1 MVALEAAGA
10 RHRLPGDPAGR
21 AVSPTVPARF
31 VVGTG
36 RCGSTLL
43 SRMLAMN
50 RKVLNV
56 FELFSGID
64 AFFRFQTR
72 PVSGAELAAQLRLDH
87 PMLTMVM
94 KRGYEVP
101 EVVYPF
107 DDPAARHRLGDPVPW
122 ALAIAIPRISDAPD
136 ALFDE
141 LLERVEAAPVR
152 RLSEHYRAI
161 FAWLTERT
169 GRECWIER
177 SGTSIEF
184 LGELDAFFPDAR
196 FVHIHR
202 DGREA
207 ALSMREYAVL
217 RVAVAVMNGLAGEIE
232 YSHEGLTRLER
243 EDGAAIDRLLE
254 TRPPIE
260 LYGRYWS
267 DQIRSG
273 DAARRRLSPDA
284 FLDVRFEDLVTRP
297 HEALRRIGDF
307 LELPADGAG
316 ADAWI
321 ERAAALSRGMPALRR
336 PELDDEERRRLD
348 AACAEAMALV
358 GR

>member
-1 MVALEAAGA
+1 
-10 RHRLPGDPAGR
+10 
-21 AVSPTVPARF
+21 VSELAPARF

-50 RKVLNV
+50 TRVLNV

-64 AFFRFQTR
+64 TFFRFQTE
-72 PVSGAELAAQLRLDH
+72 PVSGARLAEQLRLDH

-107 DDPAARHRLGDPVPW
+107 DDPKARHRLGDAVPW
-122 ALAIAIPRISDAPD
+122 ALAIAIPRISGEPD

-141 LLERVEAAPVR
+141 LLAEVERAPTR
-152 RLSEHYRAI
+152 PLSEHYRAV
-161 FAWLTERT
+161 FDWLVRRS
-169 GRECWIER
+169 GKQCWIER

-184 LGELDAFFPDAR
+184 LAELKAFFPDAR

-217 RVAVAVMNGLAGEIE
+217 RVAVAVMNGLVGEIE

-260 LYGRYWS
+260 LYGKYWS
-267 DQIRSG
+267 DQIQSG
-273 DAARRRLSPDA
+273 ERAREQLADADLLA
-284 FLDVRFEDLVTRP
+284 VRFEDLVTEPR
-297 HEALRRIGDF
+297 EVLGSIARF
-307 LELPADGAG
+307 FELPD
-316 ADAWI
+316 DDDWI
-321 ERAAALSRGMPALRR
+321 GRAAALSHGMPRLRLG
-336 PELDDEERRRLD
+336 ELADDERARLD
-348 AACAEAMALV
+348 QTCAEAMAVL

>member
-1 MVALEAAGA
+1 MSDSA
-10 RHRLPGDPAGR
+10 
-21 AVSPTVPARF
+21 PARF

-50 RKVLNV
+50 ARVLNV
-56 FELFSGID
+56 FELFSGIEPS
-64 AFFRFQTR
+64 FRFETG
-72 PVSGAELAAQLRLDH
+72 PVSGSRLAAQLRLDH

-94 KRGYEVP
+94 KRGYPVP

-107 DDPAARHRLGDPVPW
+107 DDPKARHRSGDAVPW
-122 ALAIAIPRISDAPD
+122 ALAIAIPRISDDPD

-141 LLERVEAAPVR
+141 LLAEVEAAPTR
-152 RLSEHYRAI
+152 PLSEHYRAV
-161 FAWLTERT
+161 FDWLTERT
-169 GRECWIER
+169 GKQGWIER

-184 LGELDAFFPDAR
+184 LGELESFFPDAR

-217 RVAVAVMNGLAGEIE
+217 RVAVAVMNGLVGDIE

-243 EDGAAIDRLLE
+243 EDGPAIDRLLE

-260 LYGRYWS
+260 LYGKYWS
-267 DQIRSG
+267 DQIQSG
-273 DAARRRLSPDA
+273 ARARRQLRDGLC
-284 FLDVRFEDLVTRP
+284 LDVRFEDLVTQPR
-297 HEALRRIGDF
+297 EELARIAQF

-316 ADAWI
+316 QDSWI
-321 ERAAALSRGMPALRR
+321 ERAAALSHGMPTLRFPAL
-336 PELDDEERRRLD
+336 PDGEARRLD
-348 AACAEAMALV
+348 EACAESMRLV